1 MKPFIYLNIF
11 WLIWLLDFR
20 RWYNNVYW
28 SADQLGCWFLTV
40 FGWVNNHVLADKPP
54 MATQE
59 LARHRCNSDWI
70 AHNKSDIISP
80 LLVIGTCFKKK
91 KQQKVKCMSMWLDQ
105 SCRIWCSKSLEFLH
119 LLHLSTGR
127 MSKAKVSQSTTYS
140 TILVNSLLQQHP
152 AAHPTQILSFVE
164 RQPEGTIL
172 EGAE

>member
-91 KQQKVKCMSMWLDQ
+91 QP
-105 SCRIWCSKSLEFLH
+105 KSRVHVRVIGPKLQDLVSFSH
-119 LLHLSTGR
+119 LLHLSTGL
-127 MSKAKVSQSTTYS
+127 MSKAKVSQSTTYN
-140 TILVNSLLQQHP
+140 TVLVNSLLQQHP

-164 RQPEGTIL
+164 RQPEGAIL

>member
-80 LLVIGTCFKKK
+80 LLVIGTCLKK
-91 KQQKVKCMSMWLDQ
+91 KQP
-105 SCRIWCSKSLEFLH
+105 KSRVHVRVIGPKLQDLVSFSH
-119 LLHLSTGR
+119 LLHLSTGL
-127 MSKAKVSQSTTYS
+127 MSKAKVSQSTTYN
-140 TILVNSLLQQHP
+140 TVLVNSLLQQHP

-164 RQPEGTIL
+164 RQPEGAIL